1 MEILIS
7 TISGIATG
15 LGLGGG
21 TVLIILL
28 TMLFGVEQKTAQA
41 TNLFFFIPTAI
52 TSIIINSRKKYIKW
66 KIVLYT
72 IIGTAMGA
80 VVGAFTATIIKVET
94 LKKLFGVFLVVIC
107 IYEIW
112 ENILIPLF
120 QKNNKKNYYG

>member
-7 TISGIATG
+7 TISGIATS

-28 TMLFGVEQKTAQA
+28 TMFLGVEQRTAQA

-66 KIVLYT
+66 KIVFGT
-72 IIGTAMGA
+72 IIGTTVGA
-80 VVGAFTATIIKVET
+80 VIGAFTATIIKVET
-94 LKKLFGVFLVVIC
+94 LKKFFGVFLAVIC

-120 QKNNKKNYYG
+120 QKNNKKNSHG